1 MNKRLKKVTALAM
14 AAGMAVTGNSA
25 AYAAAPAAGATVE
38 ETVTVNASTGS
49 NAPSELTGYIAIS
62 NINVVVPVKAGFDI
76 DPNTA
81 TNLTTGHGRIQNQAS
96 NYTITNNSQL
106 KVKVKI
112 SSVASTVVTLT
123 QTENEALNNSKNLM
137 LSVRKKGAAAPAVAT
152 SGDWLLQSDISNYKL
167 DGTSSEC
174 ILEPTG
180 AAGGADKLD
189 MELFGITG
197 AGWTGS
203 GATFTVT
210 PTFTIS
216 LAN

>member
-123 QTENEALNNSKNLM
+123 QTE
-137 LSVRKKGAAAPAVAT
+137 VRNVPA
-152 SGDWLLQSDISNYKL
+152 
-167 DGTSSEC
+167 
-174 ILEPTG
+174 
-180 AAGGADKLD
+180 
-189 MELFGITG
+189 
-197 AGWTGS
+197 
-203 GATFTVT
+203 
-210 PTFTIS
+210 
-216 LAN
+216 